1 MTVLTIVRLTVS
13 YPALAIVTL
22 VTSVLHD
29 PRNPFVGSD
38 VNDISMFT
46 NLLVLLEGIC
56 DWNLNYLQQVRLL
69 RESFECKV
77 QEVTCESERSA
88 SS

>member
-22 VTSVLHD
+22 VTSIIHN
-29 PRNPFVGSD
+29 PRGPFVGSD
-38 VNDISMFT
+38 INHISMFT

-56 DWNLNYLQQVRLL
+56 NWNLNYLQQVRLL
-69 RESFECKV
+69 CESFGRKV
-77 QEVTCESERSA
+77 QEVT
-88 SS
+88 